1 MDASHTIPAAG
12 RLAANSSCSV
22 DKLPCPRAEKR
33 EDTVPT
39 LNLDKLED
47 APARPFLPAAPHSC
61 FLFPPR
67 HWWPSEPASGTSLW
81 PVLQIISDRAKALQA
96 LRRDWVIKFWKGL
109 AVSTGWVWGTSA
121 SPAALWDVALLNF
134 LWCWRQ
140 AWFSTGENRKTAA
153 LLPCVPGR
161 TPHAV
166 IGGPGVA
173 RACLFHL
180 SIYLFKS
187 LWGLGWVFFVFLFFY
202 LCKDFSRK
210 GKCGCERYKKIS
222 LLGKYIK
229 SPWAKVIWNESYP
242 SGLKL
247 YQRQNYFFLPSF
259 SLMYVSYSCLK
270 TVTQGRPC
278 FQGERDR
285 TGHLG
290 QVWGRGD
297 RGQVLPCGPSANPH
311 PGNEA
316 LRGCGSWLVTLRGE
330 KINYW
335 RKNII

>member
-187 LWGLGWVFFVFLFFY
+187 LWGLGWVFFCFFVFL
-202 LCKDFSRK
+202 LVQ
-210 GKCGCERYKKIS
+210 G
-222 LLGKYIK
+222 
-229 SPWAKVIWNESYP
+229 
-242 SGLKL
+242 
-247 YQRQNYFFLPSF
+247 FLPEG
-259 SLMYVSYSCLK
+259 K
-270 TVTQGRPC
+270 
-278 FQGERDR
+278 
-285 TGHLG
+285 
-290 QVWGRGD
+290 VWMWEIQKNLIAGKIY
-297 RGQVLPCGPSANPH
+297 Q
-311 PGNEA
+311 
-316 LRGCGSWLVTLRGE
+316 VTLS
-330 KINYW
+330 
-335 RKNII
+335 